1 MTQRKEKKYFSKKN
15 KDKSSLKSSQVECFN
30 YREKRHFASNCFIQ
44 KKKLIYIILEIDVWF
59 QKEIFEMFF

>member
-44 KKKLIYIILEIDVWF
+44 KKKLIYIILEIDV
-59 QKEIFEMFF
+59 